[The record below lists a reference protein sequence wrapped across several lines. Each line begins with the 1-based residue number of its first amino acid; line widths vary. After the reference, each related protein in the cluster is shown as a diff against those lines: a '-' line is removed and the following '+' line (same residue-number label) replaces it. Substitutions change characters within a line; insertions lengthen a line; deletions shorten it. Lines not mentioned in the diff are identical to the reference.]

1 LALEVHADATVLYAS
16 IADTDSLWR
25 SPDGG
30 QHWEYAGRLALDEG
44 EHIVRL
50 AINPLAADNLYALT
64 DHGGVYVSADQGQGW
79 TRLLPGEGEWA
90 TYWSFDRVHLR
101 FDPVDPER
109 FYVVTGPQL
118 LETRDGGQHWR
129 SLGEDLAS
137 VPWFNDVAVDPLAPH
152 LLYAA
157 TPWGLYRLETSRE
170 ITAVEETGAVP
181 QRFALYPNYP
191 NPFNPSTTIRFSLAQ
206 AGEAEL
212 SIYDLLGQQVATL
225 VRGPQEAGIHTLQWD
240 GRDDRGRELASG
252 VYLCRLRAGAQVET
266 HRLLL
271 LR

>member
-1 LALEVHADATVLYAS
+1 LALDARAEAAVLYAS
-16 IADTDSLWR
+16 IAHTDSLWR
-25 SPDGG
+25 SPDEG
-30 QHWEYAGRLALDEG
+30 QHWEYAGTLALDEG
-44 EHIVRL
+44 EHIVGL

-90 TYWSFDRVHLR
+90 TLWSFDWVRLR
-101 FDPVDPER
+101 FDPIDPER

-157 TPWGLYRLETSRE
+157 TPWGLYRLDTGKGV
-170 ITAVEETGAVP
+170 TAVEETGVVP
-181 QRFALYPNYP
+181 QHFALYPNYP

-212 SIYDLLGQQVATL
+212 GIYDLLGQRVAVL
-225 VRGPQEAGIHTLQWD
+225 VRGLQEAGTQVLQWD
-240 GRDDRGRELASG
+240 GRDGQGRELASG
-252 VYLCRLRAGAQVET
+252 VYLCRLQAGAQVET
-266 HRLLL
+266 RKLLL